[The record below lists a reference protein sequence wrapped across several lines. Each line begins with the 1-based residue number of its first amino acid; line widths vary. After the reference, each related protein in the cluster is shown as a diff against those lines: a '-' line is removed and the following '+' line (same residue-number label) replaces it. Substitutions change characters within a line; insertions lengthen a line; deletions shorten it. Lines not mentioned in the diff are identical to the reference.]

1 MAAVN
6 NEQRSGC
13 PINLALEVLG
23 DKWSLLVLR
32 DIVFAD
38 RRYFRQLLT
47 NSDEGIASN
56 ILADRLKRLV
66 ESGVL
71 SKAGDADHKQK
82 ARYSLTAM
90 GIELVPVLAEL
101 GIWGQHHLHADELL
115 SVGAR
120 ILEAGGPGVRQ
131 RLMQEL
137 REEHLGAA
145 AAPKRGGR
153 QSVRGEIG
161 QAYQALVEAGAQQA
175 QRPKK

>member
-1 MAAVN
+1 VN
-6 NEQRSGC
+6 NPQRSGC

-47 NSDEGIASN
+47 GSMEGIASN

-82 ARYSLTAM
+82 TRYSLTET

-101 GIWGQHHLHADELL
+101 GIWGSHHLHADELL

-120 ILEAGGPGVRQ
+120 VLEGGGPGARQ

-137 REEHLGAA
+137 REEHLAGAA
-145 AAPKRGGR
+145 AAPKRTRR
-153 QSVRGEIG
+153 QSVRGEI
-161 QAYQALVEAGAQQA
+161 QDAYQAMVEAGAQ
-175 QRPKK
+175 